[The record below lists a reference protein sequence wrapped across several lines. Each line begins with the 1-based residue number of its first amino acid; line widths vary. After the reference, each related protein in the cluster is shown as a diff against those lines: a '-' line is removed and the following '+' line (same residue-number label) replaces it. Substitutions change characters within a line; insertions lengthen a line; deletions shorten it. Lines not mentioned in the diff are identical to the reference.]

1 MKHYLYIKTSPF
13 GLKYLGKT
21 TKNPY
26 IYMGSG
32 KIWKRHIEK
41 HNLTSNDIATEI
53 ILETENVDELIKRGV
68 EVSELYDIVKSTEW
82 ANLRL
87 ESGDGGDTSK
97 HIDFTNPVFHKS
109 ERAKHLN
116 KWLDSVTDEE
126 RKKILR
132 ERISKINFEER
143 ARKTKENT
151 NWDSWKESIKNRKTD
166 YSKFINK
173 IHEKN
178 KRPVIQFDLNG
189 NFIQE
194 FDCASNAA
202 KSLGFNNGGNIT
214 NCCKGRCKSTMG
226 YKWKYKN

>member
-26 IYMGSG
+26 TYMGSG
-32 KIWKRHIEK
+32 KIWKRHIVK
-41 HNLTSNDIATEI
+41 HNLTPNDIITEI
-53 ILETENVDELIKRGV
+53 ILETENVDELIEKGI
-68 EVSELYDIVKSTEW
+68 EVSEIYDVVKSNEW

-87 ESGDGGDTSK
+87 ESGDGGDTSN

-116 KWLDSVTDEE
+116 EWLNTVTDAE

-132 ERISKINFEER
+132 ERISKVNFEER
-143 ARKTKENT
+143 SKKTKENT
-151 NWDSWKESIKNRKTD
+151 DWDSWKKSIENRKTD
-166 YSKFINK
+166 YSKFIKK

-178 KRPVIQFDLNG
+178 KKPVIQFDLDG

-194 FDCASNAA
+194 FDCAANAA

-214 NCCKGRCKSTMG
+214 NCCKGRCKSSMG

>member
-21 TKNPY
+21 TKNPHT
-26 IYMGSG
+26 YMGSG
-32 KIWKRHIEK
+32 KIWKRHLIK
-41 HNLTSNDIATEI
+41 HKLTFNDITTEI
-53 ILETENVDELIKRGV
+53 ILETENIDDLVKKGIEISEYYNVV
-68 EVSELYDIVKSTEW
+68 ESDEW

-97 HIDFTNPVFHKS
+97 HIDFTNPIFHKS

-116 KWLDSVTDEE
+116 TFKSEE
-126 RKKILR
+126 EKIIKLK
-132 ERISKINFEER
+132 ERASKIDYNNPN
-143 ARKTKENT
+143 RKQKIKENT
-151 NWDSWKESIKNRKTD
+151 DWNSWRESIKNRKTD
-166 YSKFINK
+166 YSKFLNDT
-173 IHEKN
+173 HEKN
-178 KRPVIQFDLNG
+178 KKSVLQFDLDG

-194 FDCASNAA
+194 FDCAANAA